1 MSEILK
7 QIEAMHDCVKRR
19 LGPDVIIVVSSTRGE
34 SEFWR
39 ERLEQ
44 TKGLICRADARII
57 CVDEDWPG
65 GAGNLLG
72 TLYAFNKA
80 SGKCSAGAL
89 AEELKAGCSVHM
101 YHTAGKGT
109 RLYPLPAV
117 EFGSKPA
124 VKLPGMLETPAGA
137 LPITIP
143 EAVIFQ
149 TAIFAPSRGGRLS
162 VWWGD
167 QVFVPS
173 VPVHGTSKFHAEI
186 VTQILTVSPDL
197 EAYGLILPGPEGSIE
212 ALREKQSWKAIL
224 ELVGEGGVA
233 GKSIGS
239 FSLGVD
245 LLEAL
250 LVEFDGEL
258 SSRKGKLDTD
268 PHLWQPTTTTR
279 EDYVSRGGDGQYWE
293 RVNSFRGRFLDRNRG
308 KGYLGYVDI
317 GEESL
322 WWDFGSTEK
331 LYGNLMKLVKGTPG
345 EREAMMRFFSISD
358 PLKGS
363 VCGEAVVKG
372 SVVLSSGLGSGI
384 VRDSVV
390 IDSQIDVAAVKGC
403 IVTSSALSSLRGEGA
418 LIYGCMEG
426 QALAASG
433 GEVDC
438 DIALPG
444 RGMVRVKTAL
454 ERDGKKDWEEL
465 LPGNSMSYAAM
476 SDLVGRAG
484 MAAMERERKAATLRP
499 LTLRPV
505 QSYCDERANSFVVKP
520 WGGSKI
526 PLLKNISY
534 ELGPIGESWEVS
546 THPDKPTP
554 IEYRYGHNASLA
566 DLVGLFPGEVLGES
580 VLRRYGPR
588 LPIIVK
594 IIEARENLS
603 VQVHPT
609 DVYAS
614 HHGLESGKTEAWYV
628 LAAEEGAKIFLG
640 FREKADP
647 ARFERDLHVG
657 GINIADRYMND
668 FDAREGDVFLV
679 KAGTLHAIGSGI
691 TLLEI
696 QQASGVTYRVWDWN
710 RAGLDGK
717 PRQLHIDEAMHVL
730 SFAESGRKDY
740 CPERVILSDDPKREV
755 LVSTKYFQA
764 ELLRLNADQYA
775 EKKRD
780 AFCSI
785 TVLSG
790 RGEISYGSE
799 KYIVVKKGRTYF
811 LPAAMGEWRLRSDKE
826 MVAYIARP
834 GL

>member
-1 MSEILK
+1 MSEIIK
-7 QIEAMHDCVKRR
+7 QIEAMHDCVTRR

-80 SGKCSAGAL
+80 SCKCGAGPL

-124 VKLPGMLETPAGA
+124 VKLPGMLETPSGA
-137 LPITIP
+137 LPITIL

-167 QVFVPS
+167 QVFIPS
-173 VPVHGTSKFHAEI
+173 VPVHGSSKFHAEI

-224 ELVGEGGVA
+224 KLVGEGGVA

-239 FSLGVD
+239 FSLSVD

-250 LVEFDGEL
+250 LAEFDGEL

-293 RVNSFRGRFLDRNRG
+293 RVNSFRRRFLDRNRG

-331 LYGNLMKLVKGTPG
+331 LYGNLMKLVKGAPG
-345 EREAMMRFFSISD
+345 EMEAMMRFFSISD

-426 QALAASG
+426 HDLAASG

-444 RGMVRVKTAL
+444 RGMVRMKTAL

-476 SDLVGRAG
+476 SDIIARAG
-484 MAAMERERKAATLRP
+484 MAAMERERQAATLHP

-505 QSYCDERANSFVVKP
+505 QSYCDEKENSFIVKP

-526 PLLKNISY
+526 PLLKNISH

-566 DLVGLFPGEVLGES
+566 DLVGLFPCEVLGES

-603 VQVHPT
+603 VQVHPP
-609 DVYAS
+609 DEFAAV
-614 HHGLESGKTEAWYV
+614 HENESGKMESWFIIE
-628 LAAEEGAKIFLG
+628 AEEGAEIFIG
-640 FREKADP
+640 FREDTDP
-647 ARFERDLHVG
+647 ALFENDLRDQ
-657 GINIADRYMND
+657 GINIAGRYMNA
-668 FDAREGDVFLV
+668 FPARKGDIFLLPP
-679 KAGTLHAIGSGI
+679 GTLHAIGEGI

-710 RAGLDGK
+710 RTGLDGK
-717 PRQLHIDEAMHVL
+717 PRELHIEKALEVI
-730 SFAESGRKDY
+730 SFDKAGREKY
-740 CPERVILSDDPKREV
+740 CPERLMLSEEPKHEV

-764 ELLRLNADQYA
+764 EFLCLNGNQYS
-775 EKKRD
+775 EKKRE

-785 TVLSG
+785 TILSG
-790 RGEISYGSE
+790 RGEIPYGVGKTTGVE
-799 KYIVVKKGRTYF
+799 KGQTYF
-811 LPAAMGEWRLRSDKE
+811 LPAAMGRWSLKSDKE